1 MDKQGNRVPS
11 DPQKVL
17 DQFARSLKED
27 DTSETPRKI
36 TPEEY
41 FSSPEFQRRQK
52 LAKEQRER
60 EAFEKRVAFR
70 VAQEQNPIKG
80 RPRRKRGK
88 KRGRKFR
95 SR

>member
-1 MDKQGNRVPS
+1 MDKQGNRFPS

-17 DQFARSLKED
+17 DQFARSLKEE

-36 TPEEY
+36 TREEY
-41 FSSPEFQRRQK
+41 YASPEFQRKQK
-52 LAKEQRER
+52 LEKECRDR

-70 VAQEQNPIKG
+70 AAQEQNPIKP
-80 RPRRKRGK
+80 RPRK

>member
-1 MDKQGNRVPS
+1 MDKQGNLIPS

-17 DQFARSLKED
+17 DQFARSLKEG
-27 DTSETPRKI
+27 DTSETPQKI
-36 TPEEY
+36 SPEEY
-41 FSSPEFQRRQK
+41 FSGSPEFQRRQK
-52 LAKEQRER
+52 IEKERRDR

-70 VAQEQNPIKG
+70 VAQEQNPIKP
-80 RPRRKRGK
+80 RPRK

>member
-1 MDKQGNRVPS
+1 MDKQGNRFPS

-27 DTSETPRKI
+27 DEADTPRKI

-52 LAKEQRER
+52 IEKEQRER
-60 EAFEKRVAFR
+60 EAFEKKVAFR
-70 VAQEQNPIKG
+70 AAQEQNPI
-80 RPRRKRGK
+80 RPRPRKKRRRKR
-88 KRGRKFR
+88 RC
-95 SR
+95 

>member
-1 MDKQGNRVPS
+1 MDKQGNRFPS

-17 DQFARSLKED
+17 DQFARSLTED
-27 DTSETPRKI
+27 DKTETPRKI

-60 EAFEKRVAFR
+60 EVFEKRVAFR
-70 VAQEQNPIKG
+70 AAQEQNPI
-80 RPRRKRGK
+80 RPRPRK

>member
-17 DQFARSLKED
+17 DQFARSLKETD
-27 DTSETPRKI
+27 VAETPRKI

-41 FSSPEFQRRQK
+41 YSSPEFQRRQK

-60 EAFEKRVAFR
+60 ADFEKKVAFR
-70 VAQEQNPIKG
+70 AAQEQNPIKG
-80 RPRRKRGK
+80 KPRR

-95 SR
+95 

>member
-1 MDKQGNRVPS
+1 MDKQGQRVSNMEQVLKGLS
-11 DPQKVL
+11 DAVS
-17 DQFARSLKED
+17 DIGD
-27 DTSETPRKI
+27 SETPRKI

-52 LAKEQRER
+52 LAKEQRDR
-60 EAFEKRVAFR
+60 EAFEKKVAFR
-70 VAQEQNPIKG
+70 AAQEQNPIK
-80 RPRRKRGK
+80 PKMRR

>member
-1 MDKQGNRVPS
+1 MDRHGNRIVNPAELLVAV
-11 DPQKVL
+11 QKKDAAPV
-17 DQFARSLKED
+17 
-27 DTSETPRKI
+27 PRKI

-52 LAKEQRER
+52 LARERRDR
-60 EAFEKRVAFR
+60 EAFEKKVAFR
-70 VAQEQNPIKG
+70 AAQEQNPIKAK
-80 RPRRKRGK
+80 PRR

>member
-1 MDKQGNRVPS
+1 MDRHGNRIISPEELLLTLPKKEV
-11 DPQKVL
+11 DPV
-17 DQFARSLKED
+17 
-27 DTSETPRKI
+27 PRKI

-52 LAKEQRER
+52 LARERRDR
-60 EAFEKRVAFR
+60 EAFEKRHTFR
-70 VAQEQNPIKG
+70 VAQEQNPIKPK
-80 RPRRKRGK
+80 PRR